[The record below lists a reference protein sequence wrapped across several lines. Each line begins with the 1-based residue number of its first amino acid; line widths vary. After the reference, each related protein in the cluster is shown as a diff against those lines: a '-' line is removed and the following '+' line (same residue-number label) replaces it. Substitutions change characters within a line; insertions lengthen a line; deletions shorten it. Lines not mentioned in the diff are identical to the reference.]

1 MATRVPLTNEGNA
14 TNGNT
19 PQLVTMPV
27 GSYRQDPGGHHVHNR
42 ILLDIPEIEYAA
54 LSPHLEFVELPIHK
68 TLLDPADGFECGY
81 FPDSGLISLV
91 VFVSDGRSVEVGI
104 VGREGFVGAPLAAN
118 ITETPY
124 RAIVQAPLR
133 GFRINADML
142 RVLLPDA
149 PQLRDQLVRYA
160 VMQGMQLSQL
170 AACNRLHEIDQRLA
184 RWILM
189 CHDRLGADILPM
201 THEFFAEMLGTGRP
215 TVSVAAAVLQRAGFI
230 EYSRGTVKIVNR
242 QGLEGAACECYQVV
256 QQFPF

>member
-1 MATRVPLTNEGNA
+1 MATRVPFTKEANPS
-14 TNGNT
+14 NGNIPQIVT
-19 PQLVTMPV
+19 PIE
-27 GSYRQDPGGHHVHNR
+27 SYRQDQTGHDVHNR
-42 ILLDIPEIEYAA
+42 ILLDIPGEEYSA
-54 LSPHLEFVELPIHK
+54 LAPYLEFVELPLHR
-68 TLLDPADGFECGY
+68 TLLDPAEGFACGY

-124 RAIVQAPLR
+124 RAVVQAPLR
-133 GFRINADML
+133 GFRVKADIL
-142 RVLLPDA
+142 QVLLPDA
-149 PQLRDQLVRYA
+149 PVLRDKLVRYA

-189 CHDRLGADILPM
+189 CEDRLGSNLLPM

-215 TVSVAAAVLQRAGFI
+215 TVSVAAAVLQRAGYI

-242 QGLEGAACECYQVV
+242 EGLEGAACECYKVV

>member
-1 MATRVPLTNEGNA
+1 MATRVPISSESNP
-14 TNGNT
+14 TNGSN
-19 PQLVTMPV
+19 PQLVTLPV
-27 GSYRQDPGGHHVHNR
+27 ASFRHDPDGHDVHNR
-42 ILLDIPEIEYAA
+42 ILLDIPESEYAA
-54 LSPHLEFVELPIHK
+54 LSPHLEFVELPLHK
-68 TLLDPADGFECGY
+68 TLLDPAEGFECGY

-118 ITETPY
+118 ITQTPY
-124 RAIVQAPLR
+124 RAVVQAALR
-133 GFRINADML
+133 GFRVKADTL
-142 RVLLPDA
+142 RALLPDA

-160 VMQGMQLSQL
+160 LMQGMQLSQL

-189 CHDRLGADILPM
+189 CQDRLEADLLPM

-215 TVSVAAAVLQRAGFI
+215 TVSVAAAVLQRAGYI
-230 EYSRGTVKIVNR
+230 EYSRGNVKITNR
-242 QGLEGAACECYQVV
+242 DGLEGASCECYQVV